1 MGHNRNEILDISP
14 YYYYDY
20 MIFPPSFLISKFPE
34 RPMIFL
40 SLPRLPGSTVAKCMA
55 TSAPDDV
62 DVDRHALL
70 EEEVK
75 VGIFA
80 LCVFAKERNG

>member
-1 MGHNRNEILDISP
+1 
-14 YYYYDY
+14 
-20 MIFPPSFLISKFPE
+20 MIFFL
-34 RPMIFL
+34 FL
-40 SLPRLPGSTVAKCMA
+40 GFRDRLHAGATVVKCMA

>member
-1 MGHNRNEILDISP
+1 MGHNRNGILDISP
-14 YYYYDY
+14 YYYDN
-20 MIFPPSFLISKFPE
+20 MIFSFFFNKQVP
-34 RPMIFL
+34 RATNDFL

>member
-1 MGHNRNEILDISP
+1 
-14 YYYYDY
+14 
-20 MIFPPSFLISKFPE
+20 
-34 RPMIFL
+34 
-40 SLPRLPGSTVAKCMA
+40 MA